1 MRNPL
6 DPDYVPFTC
15 AVVSALCGKP
25 TLMEE
30 FGGCTAPPG
39 APSQVWNW
47 QAYGKPRTQFMA
59 SEEDLADYYAAVL
72 PKLVEVGATGA
83 MLWCFADYSSDL
95 WNEPP
100 CDEARHER
108 FFKNSRLRWGESQ
121 VLVSQMQ
128 IIIGKQGGKFC
139 PHK

>member
-1 MRNPL
+1 MFMPKLILAVMHSYPMYVGWMRNPL

-39 APSQVWNW
+39 APSQIWNW

-59 SEEDLADYYAAVL
+59 SEEIS
-72 PKLVEVGATGA
+72 PTI
-83 MLWCFADYSSDL
+83 M
-95 WNEPP
+95 PP
-100 CDEARHER
+100 Y
-108 FFKNSRLRWGESQ
+108 
-121 VLVSQMQ
+121 
-128 IIIGKQGGKFC
+128 C
-139 PHK
+139 PN